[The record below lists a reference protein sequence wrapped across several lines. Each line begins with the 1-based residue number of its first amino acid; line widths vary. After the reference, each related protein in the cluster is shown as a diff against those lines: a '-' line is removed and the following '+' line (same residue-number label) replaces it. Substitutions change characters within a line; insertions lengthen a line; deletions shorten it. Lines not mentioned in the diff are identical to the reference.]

1 MQMAHMTNLQKYLE
15 LSILSYG
22 VGNGTPLQCSYLE
35 NPTDGG
41 AWQAAVHGVAG
52 SRTRLSDFTF
62 TFHLHALEKE
72 MATQSSV
79 LAWRIPGTGEPCGLQ
94 SMGSQSRTQLKR
106 LSSSSILSYMGAT
119 LYKVY
124 TIHTHIFISDP
135 MMHKTVIIYGISF
148 PMAQLEFILTVKRKV
163 NFLLSA
169 IVDNLAMPIYPAIKV

>member
-1 MQMAHMTNLQKYLE
+1 
-15 LSILSYG
+15 
-22 VGNGTPLQCSYLE
+22 
-35 NPTDGG
+35 
-41 AWQAAVHGVAG
+41 
-52 SRTRLSDFTF
+52 
-62 TFHLHALEKE
+62 
-72 MATQSSV
+72 
-79 LAWRIPGTGEPCGLQ
+79 
-94 SMGSQSRTQLKR
+94 
-106 LSSSSILSYMGAT
+106 MGAT